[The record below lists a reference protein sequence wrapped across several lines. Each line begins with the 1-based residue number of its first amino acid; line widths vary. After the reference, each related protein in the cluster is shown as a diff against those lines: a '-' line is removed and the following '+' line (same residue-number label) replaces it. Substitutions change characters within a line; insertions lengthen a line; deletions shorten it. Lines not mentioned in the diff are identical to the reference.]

1 MQTQLDHNAYSA
13 WESDS
18 EEPESG
24 ELSALLSNP
33 DLDVANSLALADP
46 QEPSEAGGEQ
56 RSWINQPQPAVVDY
70 EQEEEKADFNED
82 YYSPPMNQS
91 PLEAS
96 DEQGFNRSELVAT
109 VPPVESFNNPAVQV
123 NDDQGSVQ
131 ARDRVRTGQ
140 IAVPQPPSGQRPM
153 VNSSAGPVVNGSVA
167 GGESNGNI
175 ADLSAGSQ
183 QRGYSA
189 DAMLSGQPSVT
200 QGMPKPPVRKAPSVP
215 ARQLCTMVA

>member
-1 MQTQLDHNAYSA
+1 MRMQIDHNAYSA
-13 WESDS
+13 LESDS
-18 EEPESG
+18 EESESG

-33 DLDVANSLALADP
+33 DLDVANSLALADL

-56 RSWINQPQPAVVDY
+56 RSQIYQPQPAVVDY
-70 EQEEEKADFNED
+70 EQEEEKAEFNEG
-82 YYSPPMNQS
+82 YSPPMNQS
-91 PLEAS
+91 PLEDS

-109 VPPVESFNNPAVQV
+109 VPPVESFINPAVQV

-175 ADLSAGSQ
+175 ADLSAGFQ
-183 QRGYSA
+183 QRVYSA
-189 DAMLSGQPSVT
+189 DAMLSGE
-200 QGMPKPPVRKAPSVP
+200 PSVP
-215 ARQLCTMVA
+215 QGKPEP